1 MAARYV
7 DTANIVAQGQ
17 SFYTGLLPGSY
28 EKGAGGGGS
37 NVMGKGSGG
46 SAGVSADRTGSTA
59 AQQSITGYPKGGS
72 ILGKE
77 KDDSQTININLGGE
91 DGGLQMPDP
100 EWAGGE
106 QGKPPPKWT
115 PSSRG
120 DVIDVDSEEI
130 GPGSTRPALGPG
142 GTGQLALP
150 PGGPHSAADSLMPQ
164 SERVKWAAAGLPNP
178 PNRPGQQKGWW
189 EVEADKPAPFGHD
202 KGLPWGTNQAPKTDP
217 GPMGTG
223 QKPQHGS
230 VQGLASTRSHTRQ
243 PGVQQSI
250 PQQAIPSLSVSGAAS
265 TRSHTRQSGVQ
276 QSATQQSIPFPN
288 MPNSTNRALNF

>member
-46 SAGVSADRTGSTA
+46 SAGVSADRTGSEA
-59 AQQSITGYPKGGS
+59 ALQSITGYPKGGKF
-72 ILGKE
+72 LEKE

-91 DGGLQMPDP
+91 DDAPTPDPNLRGQP

-106 QGKPPPKWT
+106 QGKPPPRWT

-130 GPGSTRPALGPG
+130 GPGRIRAGGGREVGPG

-150 PGGPHSAADSLMPQ
+150 PGGPHSAADKIMPQ
-164 SERVKWAAAGLPNP
+164 AERLKWAAAGLPNP

-189 EVEADKPAPFGHD
+189 EVEADKPAPFGRD
-202 KGLPWGTNQAPKTDP
+202 KGLP
-217 GPMGTG
+217 
-223 QKPQHGS
+223 
-230 VQGLASTRSHTRQ
+230 
-243 PGVQQSI
+243 
-250 PQQAIPSLSVSGAAS
+250 
-265 TRSHTRQSGVQ
+265 
-276 QSATQQSIPFPN
+276 
-288 MPNSTNRALNF
+288 